1 MEDPILVEV
10 TRGGCVESRHRGAFV
25 VCDAQGSMR
34 ACAGDVEQAVFPR
47 SAVKALQALPLVE
60 TGAADAY
67 GFGPAEL
74 ALAQASHGGEPA
86 HVALARAML
95 DRCGLTEA
103 ALLCGP
109 QWPSHEESMLHL
121 AASGGI
127 PSPLHNNCSGKHAGM
142 LAVAVG
148 CGFDPAGYVEPDHP
162 VQHLVREALEGVT
175 GVAHP
180 VERSG
185 IDGCSLP
192 TYAVPLRAL
201 AHGFARFGTGAGLSP
216 ERAAAAQALF
226 AAATEHPWYVAGT
239 GRFCTLSM
247 QALGGRALVKTGA
260 EGVFCA
266 ALPEVG
272 LGIALKVD
280 DGATRASEAV
290 MAEILARL
298 VPECAASFAP
308 WRPRELVNRRLIP
321 TGHVGV
327 IEEAFAGLS

>member
-10 TRGGCVESRHRGAFV
+10 TRGERVESRHRGAFV
-25 VCDAQGSMR
+25 VCDAQGNMR
-34 ACAGDVEQAVFPR
+34 ACAGDVEQGVFPR

-60 TGAADAY
+60 TGAAEAY

-86 HVALARAML
+86 HVALARTML
-95 DRCGLTEA
+95 ERCGLTEA

-121 AASGGI
+121 AASGGV

-148 CGFDPAGYVEPDHP
+148 CGFETAGYVEIDHP
-162 VQHLVREALEGVT
+162 VQRLVRDALESVT
-175 GVAHP
+175 GVAHA

-192 TYAVPLRAL
+192 TYSVPLRAL
-201 AHGFARFGTGAGLSP
+201 ARGFARFGSGVDLAP

-226 AAATEHPWYVAGT
+226 AAATEYPWHVAGT
-239 GRFCTLSM
+239 GRFCTLAM

-266 ALPEVG
+266 ALPEFG
-272 LGIALKVD
+272 LGVALKVD

-298 VPECAASFAP
+298 APECAASFEP
-308 WRPRELVNRRLIP
+308 WRPRELLNRRLIP
-321 TGHVGV
+321 TGHVNV
-327 IEEAFAGLS
+327 IADAFVGLS